1 MEAKQDGEMQMWAA
15 AGFSADE
22 LATLRR
28 LIRTHEQRLQGLDS
42 TTLNAA
48 IVDAIYTDA
57 AADPALAAALRRAGR
72 IAVWR
77 KIWHAR
83 QN

>member
-1 MEAKQDGEMQMWAA
+1 MEAKQGSEVQMWAA

-28 LIRTHEQRLQGLDS
+28 LIRTHEARLQGLDA
-42 TTLNAA
+42 TARTAA

-57 AADPALAAALRRAGR
+57 AADPALAAALKRAGN

-77 KIWHAR
+77 KMRLSR